1 MQTKWESTSLY
12 EHPVKYQ
19 AGTSGKIA
27 LSAAGVYALRVG
39 ASLMS
44 CPQDWAAKI
53 HAGETSRKIV
63 TIRGIDPDLWRQ
75 FRVRCLERGVRVSD
89 GLNALLA
96 ESLRPGQGG
105 R

>member
-19 AGTSGKIA
+19 AGTSG
-27 LSAAGVYALRVG
+27 
-39 ASLMS
+39 
-44 CPQDWAAKI
+44 
-53 HAGETSRKIV
+53 KIV